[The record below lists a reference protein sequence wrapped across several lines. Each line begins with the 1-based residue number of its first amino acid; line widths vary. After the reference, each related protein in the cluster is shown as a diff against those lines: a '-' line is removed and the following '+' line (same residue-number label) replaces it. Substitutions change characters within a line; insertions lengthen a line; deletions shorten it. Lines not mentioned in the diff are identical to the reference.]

1 MTANLI
7 VFNYGKR
14 LADLFIRVKVLLQDF
29 SSISAPAVKERVKL
43 FLAVKGKG

>member
-1 MTANLI
+1 MTANLM

-29 SSISAPAVKERVKL
+29 SGISAPAVKKRAET
-43 FLAVKGKG
+43 FT

>member
-1 MTANLI
+1 MTANLM

-29 SSISAPAVKERVKL
+29 PGISA
-43 FLAVKGKG
+43 LAVKRKG